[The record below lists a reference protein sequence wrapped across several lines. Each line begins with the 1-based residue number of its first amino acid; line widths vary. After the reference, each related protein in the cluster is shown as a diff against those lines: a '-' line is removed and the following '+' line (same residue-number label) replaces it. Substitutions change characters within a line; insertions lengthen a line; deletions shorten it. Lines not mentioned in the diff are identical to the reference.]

1 MTVAKYNT
9 ALLIPQV
16 GKELSVVI
24 QDGAIDS
31 AMQDINLTT
40 FMLKHQEENNKC
52 NKFIEILSIWNKFS
66 VVAYPVSYH
75 FDVFIGGCMS
85 LENKIYF
92 SYDINKNENHIGRG
106 RKGSSKFVFALLD
119 HSDSRHK
126 RRRSQYVAAG
136 GTLIYGQRLTETM

>member
-1 MTVAKYNT
+1 MLDRKAVKWDAVQPQLGGQFNVSTSFFKAHEDIINNMTVAKYNT

-40 FMLKHQEENNKC
+40 TMLKHQEDNNKRD
-52 NKFIEILSIWNKFS
+52 KFIEMLSSWNKFS

-75 FDVFIGGCMS
+75 FDVFIKS
-85 LENKIYF
+85 LVLNCIIKCIC
-92 SYDINKNENHIGRG
+92 
-106 RKGSSKFVFALLD
+106 
-119 HSDSRHK
+119 
-126 RRRSQYVAAG
+126 
-136 GTLIYGQRLTETM
+136 